1 MASQSQK
8 IDELQIQISSDA
20 KVAISQLNSLATA
33 LNNTAAAASNL
44 ANATGSLNGFASAIS
59 KLASADT
66 QTAVANIKA
75 LNKAL
80 GGKNLQS
87 KKVSVDI
94 AVNGI
99 DNIQKLQNLTMPKVG
114 TISLKDTGIT
124 AYINALKRLAS
135 VDMSNFNMSF
145 FGKFSKAMK
154 SIGRLGSIDT
164 SITKFV
170 SALTR
175 LTKVGDQMETTVKW
189 LPDLAKALEE
199 TIKKIQGV
207 GNVSAE
213 IGIFIAALGKLAAAG
228 ANTGETAKGLYKLA
242 DAVVYFLEKIS
253 KAPQPSAD
261 MATTIQGLGM
271 LAIAGQNAGKAMNDF
286 SRSSSQAANII
297 LRSLGTAFKSIGH
310 DIAWVF
316 GLVLKLGGRGASA
329 LGSFMQKFHLLPSAR
344 TSVDGMAL
352 SFGNLLRAVLPFY
365 GIRGVFDWLKE
376 SFSLGSSIVELQ
388 NVIDTA
394 FGSIINGYRDISGY
408 IYNWSKDTIDAFGV
422 SEIAAQRYAGK
433 LMSMFNSSGFDVNEQ
448 MRDSAAK
455 MTTDLVERAGDI
467 ASFYDISVDEAM
479 TKMQSALAGMT
490 RPMRALGVNMNV
502 ANLEAFALS
511 QGIHQSWQEMD
522 QATQMAVRYAYMLD
536 ATKYAENDFGRTSQS
551 AANQVRLLQL
561 NIQQLSATMG
571 QGLVSAI
578 APVLS
583 WLNALIKRL
592 IQAAVAFRTFMWTL
606 FGKPLAAVRGLVD
619 DTAGYL
625 DDAAGAAS
633 DLGSAG
639 GGAADGLGSAGK
651 AAKDLKK
658 QLTVLP
664 FDQLNQLAKDTD
676 SAGSGGSG
684 GGGGGGGGIGGLG
697 DMGDLGLMP
706 DLGDAI
712 TDSPV
717 INAISQWAARIR
729 EAFQKQQWANLGRIV
744 AEGINDGF
752 QFIYDLLDWK
762 NIKPIVVD
770 GFITPFQT
778 AFNSMMDWIDWPLI
792 GRTFGRG
799 LNDIV
804 LILRKWI
811 NGFKWRSF
819 GVDFAEGMNG
829 FIDEIHPDQ
838 IGRLI
843 ADKFKA
849 AWDFFGG
856 WVSTFH
862 FSDLG
867 YALRDGIVAAID
879 ELDPSDMGSSLA
891 RFLNGIS
898 DTIIAFL
905 KDGSVVDSVSGAFSE
920 FVNSFLKDFDSDKAH
935 DALELVVDSIGKAL
949 SDAFGNIDKSELAG
963 ALADVLSALPWGII
977 GTAMAIKAS
986 GLLAASLF
994 GAFFKIAATEAL
1006 TTALA
1011 GITGAQLAI
1020 GLATV
1025 TASVLAVAAITIGGI
1040 ALGEWIK
1047 KKVPWSTTY
1056 TGTNYQNTQ
1065 QNTTSNQKANQ
1076 QGLQQN
1082 GINGAGYNTQ
1092 IMTVPQAAP
1101 SQPAP
1106 SQSAPTPHASISPL
1120 DFVATIKTTLSGFI
1134 DPSFIKMDNA
1144 RTAVIDTPAAQQ
1156 IMNGVLSS
1164 DWVKSSKSWF
1174 SIFDMTNTKTLN
1186 GQETGAY
1193 KSTRSTWLKWI
1204 SQSVLKTA
1212 NGTRTSAYNSAR
1224 TNWFGW
1230 IAQTVLKTA
1239 NGKKTNAYNTTRKS
1253 WFDWIA
1259 QTVLKTANGKGT
1271 GQYWDV
1277 SDNYYGLRDKWITA
1291 HIDIESAV
1299 DSITA
1304 RMANGAYET
1313 VARFI
1318 TNYNAAG
1325 GLFTGATGFQVFGE
1339 AGAEAAIPLERKSTM
1354 KRIASAIVESGG
1366 MGTSNSDDIADAI
1379 TERLAP
1385 VIMSAINGQN
1395 NRPINVNAT
1404 LYTEN
1409 NEVLARAVNQGNRSL
1424 DKRYNP
1430 VSQYAY

>member
-1 MASQSQK
+1 MASESK
-8 IDELQIQISSDA
+8 KVDELQIQISSDA
-20 KVAISQLNSLATA
+20 RVAISQLNSLATA
-33 LNNTAAAASNL
+33 LDNTAAAASRL
-44 ANATGSLNGFASAIS
+44 ASATGSLNSFASAIS
-59 KLASADT
+59 KIANADT
-66 QTAVANIKA
+66 QTAVSNIKS

-87 KKVSVDI
+87 KKVNVDI

-99 DNIQKLQNLTMPKVG
+99 DNIRKLQSLAMPKVG
-114 TISLKDTGIT
+114 TINLKDTGIT
-124 AYINALKRLAS
+124 AYIHALRRLAD
-135 VDMSNFNMSF
+135 VDMSKFDMSF
-145 FGKFSKAMK
+145 FDEVSKAMNN
-154 SIGRLGSIDT
+154 IGQLGNIDK

-175 LTKVGDQMETTVKW
+175 LADVGYRMKTTAQW
-189 LPDLAKALEE
+189 LPDFAQALED
-199 TIKKIQGV
+199 TIRKLQGV
-207 GNVSAE
+207 GVISSD
-213 IGIFIAALGKLAAAG
+213 ISIFIAALGKLASAG
-228 ANTGETAKGLYKLA
+228 ANAGKTATGMYDLT
-242 DAVVYFLEKIS
+242 DAVVHFLNEVS
-253 KAPQPSAD
+253 KAPQPSAN
-261 MATTIQGLGM
+261 MANTIQGLGM
-271 LAIAGQNAGKAMNDF
+271 LAIAGQNAGKAMANF
-286 SRSSSQAANII
+286 SRSGNQAANMI
-297 LRSLGTAFKSIGH
+297 LGSLGTALKSFGH
-310 DIAWVF
+310 DLLWVL
-316 GLVLKLGGRGASA
+316 GTVLKLGGMGASA
-329 LGSFMQKFHLLPSAR
+329 LVSFMQKFHLIPSAR
-344 TSVDGMAL
+344 SDVDRMAL

-376 SFSLGSSIVELQ
+376 SFGLGSSVVELQ

-394 FGSIINGYRDISGY
+394 FGSIVNGYRDISGY

-422 SEIAAQRYAGK
+422 SELAAQRYAGRI
-433 LMSMFNSSGFDVNEQ
+433 MSMFNSSGFDANEQ

-511 QGIHQSWQEMD
+511 QGINQSWQEMD
-522 QATQMAVRYAYMLD
+522 QATQMAIRYAYMLD
-536 ATKYAENDFGRTSQS
+536 ATKYAAGDFGRTSQS

-561 NIQQLSATMG
+561 NTQQLSATLG

-578 APVLS
+578 APVIG
-583 WLNALIKRL
+583 WLNSLIKML

-697 DMGDLGLMP
+697 DLGDLGLMP

-712 TDSPV
+712 ADSPV
-717 INAISQWAARIR
+717 INAINLWAAEIR
-729 EAFQKQQWANLGRIV
+729 EAFQKQQWSKLGYVV
-744 AEGINDGF
+744 AKGINKGF
-752 QFIYDLLDWK
+752 KYIYDALDWAK
-762 NIKPIVVD
+762 IKPVVVD

-778 AFNSMMDWIDWPLI
+778 VINSMMDGIDWNLI

-799 LNDIV
+799 LNIIV
-804 LILRKWI
+804 YTLRAWI
-811 NGFKWRSF
+811 NGFKWREY
-819 GVDFAEGMNG
+819 GADFAEGMNG
-829 FIDEIHPDQ
+829 FIDEIRPDQ

-856 WVSTFH
+856 WVRTFH

-867 YALRDGIVAAID
+867 YALRDGVVAAID
-879 ELDPSDMGSSLA
+879 ELDPADMGASLGT
-891 RFLNGIS
+891 FLNGIS

-905 KDGSVVDSVSGAFSE
+905 KDGSVVESVSGAFSE
-920 FVNSFLKDFDSDKAH
+920 FVNGFLNDFDSDKAH
-935 DALELVVDSIGKAL
+935 DAIELVVDSIGGAL
-949 SDAFGNIDKSELAG
+949 ADTFRKMDKSELLG
-963 ALADVLSALPWGII
+963 AIIDVLTGLPWGVI
-977 GTAMAIKAS
+977 GTALAIKAA

-1006 TTALA
+1006 TAALA
-1011 GITGAQLAI
+1011 GMSGLELAI
-1020 GLATV
+1020 GLGAI
-1025 TASVLAVAAITIGGI
+1025 TAAALVVGAITIGGI
-1040 ALGEWIK
+1040 ALDKWI
-1047 KKVPWSTTY
+1047 
-1056 TGTNYQNTQ
+1056 Q
-1065 QNTTSNQKANQ
+1065 QKFPERTAEIKESAAKETAEGQMKNQHILNNA
-1076 QGLQQN
+1076 GM
-1082 GINGAGYNTQ
+1082 NGAGYNTQ
-1092 IMTVPQAAP
+1092 IMTVPQTAPTPSAAP
-1101 SQPAP
+1101 SPQA
-1106 SQSAPTPHASISPL
+1106 SASPL
-1120 DFVATIKTTLSGFI
+1120 DLFATIKTTLSGVI

-1144 RTAVIDTPAAQQ
+1144 RAAVIDTPVAQQ
-1156 IMNGVLSS
+1156 LMSGKLTP
-1164 DWVKSSKSWF
+1164 DWLKSSKSWF
-1174 SIFDMTNTKTLN
+1174 GIFDMTATKKLA
-1186 GQETGAY
+1186 GQETSGY
-1193 KSTRSTWLKWI
+1193 KSTRSTWLSWI
-1204 SQSVLKTA
+1204 SQTILKTANGSATSGYTSTRKNWFDWISQTVLKTA
-1212 NGTRTSAYNSAR
+1212 NGTRTSAYNSTR
-1224 TNWFGW
+1224 TNWF
-1230 IAQTVLKTA
+1230 
-1239 NGKKTNAYNTTRKS
+1239 
-1253 WFDWIA
+1253 DWVA

-1271 GQYWDV
+1271 SAYWDV
-1277 SDNYYGLRDKWITA
+1277 SDNYYGLKDKWITA
-1291 HIDIESAV
+1291 HFDVESSV
-1299 DSITA
+1299 RSITA
-1304 RMANGAYET
+1304 DLANGASEV

-1354 KRIASAIVESGG
+1354 KRIASAIVDSGG
-1366 MGTSNSDDIADAI
+1366 MGTSNSDDIADAVA
-1379 TERLAP
+1379 ERLAP
-1385 VIMSAINGQN
+1385 IIMSAMNGQN

-1430 VSQYAY
+1430 VSQYSY

>member
-1 MASQSQK
+1 
-8 IDELQIQISSDA
+8 
-20 KVAISQLNSLATA
+20 
-33 LNNTAAAASNL
+33 
-44 ANATGSLNGFASAIS
+44 
-59 KLASADT
+59 
-66 QTAVANIKA
+66 
-75 LNKAL
+75 
-80 GGKNLQS
+80 
-87 KKVSVDI
+87 
-94 AVNGI
+94 
-99 DNIQKLQNLTMPKVG
+99 
-114 TISLKDTGIT
+114 
-124 AYINALKRLAS
+124 
-135 VDMSNFNMSF
+135 
-145 FGKFSKAMK
+145 
-154 SIGRLGSIDT
+154 
-164 SITKFV
+164 
-170 SALTR
+170 
-175 LTKVGDQMETTVKW
+175 
-189 LPDLAKALEE
+189 
-199 TIKKIQGV
+199 
-207 GNVSAE
+207 
-213 IGIFIAALGKLAAAG
+213 
-228 ANTGETAKGLYKLA
+228 
-242 DAVVYFLEKIS
+242 
-253 KAPQPSAD
+253 
-261 MATTIQGLGM
+261 M
-271 LAIAGQNAGKAMNDF
+271 LAIAGQNAGKAMKDF
-286 SRSSSQAANII
+286 SRSGSQAANII
-297 LRSLGTAFKSIGH
+297 MRSLGTAFKSIGH

-344 TSVDGMAL
+344 TNVDNMAL

-408 IYNWSKDTIDAFGV
+408 IYNWSKSTIDAFGV

-433 LMSMFNSSGFDVNEQ
+433 LMSMFNSSGFDASEA

-511 QGIHQSWQEMD
+511 QGITQSWQSMD

-536 ATKYAENDFGRTSQS
+536 ATKYAEGDFGRTAQS

-561 NIQQLSATMG
+561 NTQQLSATLG

-578 APVLS
+578 APVIG
-583 WLNALIKRL
+583 WLNGLIKRL

-676 SAGSGGSG
+676 SAGSGGG
-684 GGGGGGGGIGGLG
+684 GGGGGGGGVGGLG
-697 DMGDLGLMP
+697 DLGDLGLMP

-717 INAISQWAARIR
+717 INAINLWAAEIR
-729 EAFQKQQWANLGRIV
+729 EAFQKQQWSKLGYVV
-744 AEGINDGF
+744 AKGINKGF
-752 QFIYDLLDWK
+752 KYIYDALDWQK
-762 NIKPIVVD
+762 IKPIVVD

-778 AFNSMMDWIDWPLI
+778 VINAMMDGIDWNLI

-799 LNDIV
+799 LNIIV
-804 LILRKWI
+804 FTLRAWI
-811 NGFKWRSF
+811 NGFHWREY
-819 GVDFAEGMNG
+819 GADFAEGMNG
-829 FIDEIHPDQ
+829 FLDEIHPDQ
-838 IGRLI
+838 IGGLI

-879 ELDPSDMGSSLA
+879 ELDPADMGSSLA
-891 RFLNGIS
+891 QFLNGIS
-898 DTIIAFL
+898 DTIIGFL

-920 FVNSFLKDFDSDKAH
+920 FVNKFLTDFDSKKAKE
-935 DALELVVDSIGKAL
+935 ALELVVDSIGSAL
-949 SDAFGNIDKSELAG
+949 SEAFWSMDKSELIV
-963 ALADVLSALPWGII
+963 ALADVLSGLPWGFI
-977 GTAMAIKAS
+977 GGVMAAKAA
-986 GLLAASLF
+986 GVLALSLF
-994 GAFFKIAATEAL
+994 GTLFQVAATQAL
-1006 TTALA
+1006 TAALA
-1011 GITGAQLAI
+1011 GITGMQLAI

-1040 ALGEWIK
+1040 ALGEWLKRKFPDSTAEIK
-1047 KKVPWSTTY
+1047 ESAAK
-1056 TGTNYQNTQ
+1056 NTAEGQ
-1065 QNTTSNQKANQ
+1065 MKNQHILNNA
-1076 QGLQQN
+1076 GM
-1082 GINGAGYNTQ
+1082 NGAGYNTQ
-1092 IMTVPQAAP
+1092 IMTVPQAT
-1101 SQPAP
+1101 PAP
-1106 SQSAPTPHASISPL
+1106 STSSAPSPQASASPL
-1120 DFVATIKTTLSGFI
+1120 DFVASIKTTLSGFI

-1144 RTAVIDTPAAQQ
+1144 RAAVIDTPVAQQ

-1164 DWVKSSKSWF
+1164 GWLKSSKSWF

-1186 GQETGAY
+1186 GQETSNY
-1193 KSTRSTWLKWI
+1193 KSTRSTWLSWI
-1204 SQSVLKTA
+1204 SQTILKTANGSATSGYTSTRKNWFDWISQTVLKTA
-1212 NGTRTSAYNSAR
+1212 NGTRTSAYNSTR
-1224 TNWFGW
+1224 TNWF
-1230 IAQTVLKTA
+1230 
-1239 NGKKTNAYNTTRKS
+1239 
-1253 WFDWIA
+1253 DWVA

-1271 GQYWDV
+1271 SAYWDV
-1277 SDNYYGLRDKWITA
+1277 SDNYYGLKDKWITA
-1291 HIDIESAV
+1291 HFDVESSV
-1299 DSITA
+1299 RSITA
-1304 RMANGAYET
+1304 DLANGASEV

-1354 KRIASAIVESGG
+1354 KRIASAIVDSGG
-1366 MGTSNSDDIADAI
+1366 MGTSNSDDIADAVA
-1379 TERLAP
+1379 ERLAP
-1385 VIMSAINGQN
+1385 IIMSAMNGQS

-1409 NEVLARAVNQGNRSL
+1409 NEVLARAVNQGNKSL

-1430 VSQYAY
+1430 VSQYSY

>member
-1 MASQSQK
+1 MASQK
-8 IDELQIQISSDA
+8 IDELQIQIGSDA
-20 KVAISQLNSLATA
+20 SDAIRQLNNLAGA
-33 LNNTAAAASNL
+33 LNTAATAATRLTS
-44 ANATGSLNGFASAIS
+44 ATGSLNGFASAIS
-59 KLASADT
+59 KLASADA
-66 QTAVANIKA
+66 QTAVTNIKA

-99 DNIQKLQNLTMPKVG
+99 DNIQKLQTLAMPKVG
-114 TISLKDTGIT
+114 TINLKDTGIT

-135 VDMSNFNMSF
+135 VDMSKFDTSF
-145 FGKFSKAMK
+145 LDKIGKIASDMQA
-154 SIGRLGSIDT
+154 LGGIDK

-170 SALTR
+170 SAISR
-175 LTKVGDQMETTVKW
+175 LANVGENTWKTASG
-189 LPDLAKALEE
+189 LIDLGDGLEYV
-199 TIKKIQGV
+199 IKKLSRLGGV
-207 GNVSAE
+207 NSD
-213 IGIFIAALGKLAAAG
+213 ISIFIAALGKLASAG
-228 ANTGETAKGLYKLA
+228 ENTWKTASGLVDLA
-242 DAVVYFLEKIS
+242 DGVVYFLKQIS
-253 KAPQPSAD
+253 QAPQPSAN

-271 LAIAGQNAGKAMNDF
+271 LAIAGQNAGKAMKDF
-286 SRSSSQAANII
+286 SRSGDQVANMI
-297 LRSLGTAFKSIGH
+297 LSSLGTAFKSLGH

-329 LGSFMQKFHLLPSAR
+329 LLSFMQAFRLIPSAR
-344 TSVDGMAL
+344 TSVDNMAL

-394 FGSIINGYRDISGY
+394 FGSVINGYRDISGY

-433 LMSMFNSSGFDVNEQ
+433 LMSMFNSSGFDASEA

-511 QGIHQSWQEMD
+511 QGITQSWKSMD

-536 ATKYAENDFGRTSQS
+536 ATKYAAGDFSRTSQS
-551 AANQVRLLQL
+551 AANSVRLLQL
-561 NIQQLSATMG
+561 NVQQLSATLG

-606 FGKPLAAVRGLVD
+606 FGKPLAAVRGLAD

-664 FDQLNQLAKDTD
+664 FDELNQLAKDTD

-684 GGGGGGGGIGGLG
+684 GGGGGGGVGGLG
-697 DMGDLGLMP
+697 NLGDLGLVP

-717 INAISQWAARIR
+717 VNAISQWAARIR

-778 AFNSMMDWIDWPLI
+778 AFNSMMDWINWPLI

-811 NGFKWRSF
+811 NGFHWRSF
-819 GVDFAEGMNG
+819 GIDFAEGMNG
-829 FIDEIHPDQ
+829 FLDEIYPDQ
-838 IGRLI
+838 IGRLL

-856 WVSTFH
+856 WVTTFH

-879 ELDPSDMGSSLA
+879 ELDPSDMGTSLGA
-891 RFLNGIS
+891 FLNGIS

-905 KDGSVVDSVSGAFSE
+905 KDGTVVDSVSGAFSE
-920 FVNSFLKDFDSDKAH
+920 FVNEFLNEFDSDKAH

-949 SDAFGNIDKSELAG
+949 SDAFWDIDKSELAG
-963 ALADVLSALPWGII
+963 TLADVLSALPWGII

-994 GAFFKIAATEAL
+994 GAFFKIAATESL

-1065 QNTTSNQKANQ
+1065 QNTTSQQKANQ

-1082 GINGAGYNTQ
+1082 GMNGAGYNTQ
-1092 IMTVPQAAP
+1092 IMTVPQTVP
-1101 SQPAP
+1101 TPTP
-1106 SQSAPTPHASISPL
+1106 TNQSAPTPHASASPL

-1144 RTAVIDTPAAQQ
+1144 RAAVIDTPAAQQ

-1186 GQETGAY
+1186 GQETSNY
-1193 KSTRSTWLKWI
+1193 KSTRSTWLSWI
-1204 SQSVLKTA
+1204 SQSILKTA
-1212 NGTRTSAYNSAR
+1212 NGTATSAYTSTR
-1224 TNWFGW
+1224 KNWYDW
-1230 IAQTVLKTA
+1230 VAQTVLKTA
-1239 NGKKTNAYNTTRKS
+1239 NGTKTSAYNSTRTS
-1253 WFDWIA
+1253 WFDWVA

-1271 GQYWDV
+1271 SAYWDV

-1291 HIDIESAV
+1291 HFDVESSV
-1299 DSITA
+1299 RSITA
-1304 RMANGAYET
+1304 DLANGASEV

-1325 GLFTGATGFQVFGE
+1325 GLFTGTTGFQVFGE

-1354 KRIASAIVESGG
+1354 KRIGNAIVSAGG
-1366 MGTSNSDDIADAI
+1366 MGTSNSDDIADAVA
-1379 TERLAP
+1379 ERLAP
-1385 VIMSAINGQN
+1385 IIMSAMSGQS

-1430 VSQYAY
+1430 VSQYSY